1 MYELRPIEGDAAER
15 RLEPLTAPEPVALPR
30 EAPAPQRRRSGP
42 ARVLGP
48 IGGGIALV
56 GSKLKLLAVVFK
68 LKLFGVL
75 LSMLVSVGAYSLFWG
90 WRFAAIFVLLLLVH
104 ELGHVIQAR
113 REGLPASAPLF
124 IPFVGA
130 LIGLRR
136 LPDNAYAE
144 AKLGLAGPVL
154 GSLGA
159 LGVYLLGHAT
169 GSHLLLAAA
178 YLGFFLNL
186 FNLLP
191 IVPLDGGRAMA
202 ALHPALWAVGA
213 VLAVAVAIFLHS
225 PFVILFLLLFGREG
239 WGRWKARRAGGE
251 AQRRYYQVLP
261 RQRLAIAATYVALV
275 ALLLLGVQAAH
286 VANPS

>member
-1 MYELRPIEGDAAER
+1 MYDLRSIDGEPADP
-15 RLEPLTAPEPVALPR
+15 RLEPLSAPEPASLPH
-30 EAPAPQRRRSGP
+30 EAHAPARSRSGL

-48 IGGGIALV
+48 IGGGLALV

-68 LKLFGVL
+68 LKLLGAF
-75 LSMLVSVGAYSLFWG
+75 LSMLVSVAAYSLFWG
-90 WRFAAIFVLLLLVH
+90 WRFAAVFVALLLVH
-104 ELGHVIQAR
+104 ELGHVFQAR

-124 IPFVGA
+124 VPFLGA
-130 LIGLRR
+130 LISLRR

-159 LGVYLLGHAT
+159 LAVYLVGRST

-191 IVPLDGGRAMA
+191 ILPLDGGRAMA
-202 ALHPALWAVGA
+202 AVHPALWAVGA
-213 VLAVAVAIFLHS
+213 VMAVAVSVALRS
-225 PFVILFLLLFGREG
+225 PFVIIFLVIFGREG
-239 WGRWKARRAGGE
+239 WRRWKARRAGGDAE
-251 AQRRYYQVLP
+251 RRYYQVLP
-261 RQRLAIAATYVALV
+261 WQRAAIAATYVALV
-275 ALLLLGVQAAH
+275 VLLLVGLQAAH
-286 VANPS
+286 VANPT